1 MSAHGFLSRRE
12 IINDRKITANTAKE
26 GITQD
31 LKNKIENTIQQQTII
46 QIQISKY
53 TQTCLKK
60 YRCFNNTRHII

>member
-31 LKNKIENTIQQQTII
+31 LKNKIETNTAKTV
-46 QIQISKY
+46 SPW
-53 TQTCLKK
+53 TTG
-60 YRCFNNTRHII
+60 